1 MVIQN
6 PLNLPPPVPAE
17 EVFKPKKTPKQKCE
31 EKGGTWDEATQ
42 TCKMPTSEKPT
53 GVVTSKN
60 TSPEEYEAYRISQGF
75 TPTDTSKF
83 GPLRDTETGRLS
95 GFEREGKAF
104 VGANSEQTRDV
115 LEAEA
120 NRQELVVGGQ
130 AETVLGNREQQQ
142 AGLEAAAGVSQ
153 TPLDPTSA
161 TEQINLNYVN
171 AALSAIPG
179 ILPDLVSGAFYGAG
193 VGAGVG
199 AIGGAVGG
207 PGGSAAGATAGA
219 SVWAIRGAVLGA
231 VKGFYSGFI
240 SDLESQ
246 RGAAVEAPI
255 RTLTETKPLLSD
267 IINAQN
273 ANPED
278 RDKHK
283 EQWNIQKQLILD
295 DYDNLKELTD
305 SSVSSFLGEN
315 GINQLKEFEVYY
327 AGEAQQLEF
336 EFADALANPDPTKI
350 RATSKDIEAMRL
362 RITGSLS

>member
-1 MVIQN
+1 MAN
-6 PLNLPPPVPAE
+6 PLNLPAPVTPAE
-17 EVFKPKKTPKQKCE
+17 VFATESKTPADPNAEAKARCKENGGRWDE
-31 EKGGTWDEATQ
+31 EKQ
-42 TCKMPTSEKPT
+42 TCII
-53 GVVTSKN
+53 
-60 TSPEEYEAYRISQGF
+60 PEEVARQRSIDKAAGK
-75 TPTDTSKF
+75 DTSNF
-83 GPLRDTETGRLS
+83 GPLRDSTTGRLS
-95 GFEREGKAF
+95 GFEVGGKTYLGLGPEEVRAQ
-104 VGANSEQTRDV
+104 V
-115 LEAEA
+115 EAEA
-120 NRQELVVGGQ
+120 NKQELVVGGQ